1 MSTVADIVLAI
12 GVAVVIL
19 GLTAAAVTPPA
30 RRRPRGERSPRS
42 IP

>member
-1 MSTVADIVLAI
+1 MSVVGDIVLVI

-30 RRRPRGERSPRS
+30 QRRPRGERSPRS
-42 IP
+42 LP